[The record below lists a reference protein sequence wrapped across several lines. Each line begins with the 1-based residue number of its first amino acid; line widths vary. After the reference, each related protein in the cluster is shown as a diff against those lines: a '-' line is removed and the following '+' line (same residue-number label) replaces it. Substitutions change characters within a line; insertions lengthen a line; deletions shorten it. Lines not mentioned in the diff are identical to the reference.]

1 MKLDNIMLCENG
13 YLKLID
19 FGMSRLLEGDELATT
34 YSGTAEYISP
44 EMLSR
49 NAQYDTSI
57 DWWAV
62 GIIIYEL
69 ISGVTPFFNFN
80 RQRLNDNIRNKKVL
94 WLKDVKCSRELKDLV
109 EKLLVKDPSARLGS

>member
-1 MKLDNIMLCENG
+1 MKLENIMMCENG

-19 FGMSRLLEGDELATT
+19 FGMSRVLKGDEMATT
-34 YSGTAEYISP
+34 YQGTAEYIAP
-44 EMLSR
+44 EMLCR

-69 ISGVTPFFNFN
+69 LSGVTPFFNFN
-80 RQRLNDNIRNKKVL
+80 RH
-94 WLKDVKCSRELKDLV
+94 
-109 EKLLVKDPSARLGS
+109 